1 MNLNERAE
9 LEAENDGYR
18 NELQRAFAH
27 SSATTPRRSERK
39 KAAELVAA
47 GKFVVLH
54 CWAVYCR
61 STDAILGE
69 ESKIV
74 SVGDTYEDAA
84 GPVLN
89 ELARDNNDDSFYT
102 VLSPVPATV
111 AAPAPATTDECP
123 F

>member
-1 MNLNERAE
+1 MLNHLERAE
-9 LEAENDGYR
+9 LDAENDGYR
-18 NELQRAFAH
+18 NEFQRAFAH
-27 SSATTPRRSERK
+27 ASATTPRPTERR
-39 KAAELVAA
+39 KAAELVAS

-61 STDAILGE
+61 ATDAILGE
-69 ESKIV
+69 SSKIV

-89 ELARDNNDDSFYT
+89 ELARENNDDSYYT
-102 VLSPVPATV
+102 VLSPVPAKV
-111 AAPAPATTDECP
+111 AAPVESDECP